1 MVQSETK
8 RNKPKIVQ
16 SLKKAIQNS
25 LLSENH
31 AHFTKLFA
39 QFNLFSLKHAS
50 FRLFSIT
57 ARLLNS
63 FFRFDFCSFHF
74 MRRESS
80 RDTHYYLQGIC
91 PGPYR
96 LPGRGQPA
104 LRASADLHPPRPDPL
119 HIHHLPLSG
128 PGPTGRRIHLP
139 RQEVYVHTVCS
150 VVYGFKIDRSM
161 QKRLK
166 NLFFILF

>member
-1 MVQSETK
+1 
-8 RNKPKIVQ
+8 
-16 SLKKAIQNS
+16 
-25 LLSENH
+25 
-31 AHFTKLFA
+31 
-39 QFNLFSLKHAS
+39 
-50 FRLFSIT
+50 
-57 ARLLNS
+57 
-63 FFRFDFCSFHF
+63 

-80 RDTHYYLQGIC
+80 RDTQYYLQGIC

-150 VVYGFKIDRSM
+150 ENVRVCIKYINILERINYEKCKKKLPPFSGVVRPPESVVRKVNCKKM
-161 QKRLK
+161 L
-166 NLFFILF
+166 